1 MGNENDHTTPGG
13 LDDRLND
20 FFSESE
26 ITSAS
31 IEDKSD
37 PEAFPLRDLKSILLS
52 IDWEISDEVLTM
64 LIEEIGRLE
73 DTYKSDN
80 NLVVFFQLLGTVGKY
95 IKKRKVNAH
104 PGAIKLLNSVYNS
117 LEIVLLSKGIT
128 EAEKKKILL
137 VQVKEFKKIKEQ
149 IAHRKANM
157 VKKIEVEPSEKK
169 KPKIE
174 EQKKDV
180 IIQAEPGPPEDAR
193 VALPRDI
200 SRMTPQEA
208 FAYVLEEV
216 KQVIRA
222 EFKVLK
228 EELKL

>member
-1 MGNENDHTTPGG
+1 M
-13 LDDRLND
+13 DDRLND
-20 FFSESE
+20 FFNESE
-26 ITSAS
+26 KNSAS
-31 IEDKSD
+31 IEDNSD

-64 LIEEIGRLE
+64 LIEEIGTLE
-73 DTYKSDN
+73 DTYKNDK

-149 IAHRKANM
+149 IAHRKVDMTKRIA
-157 VKKIEVEPSEKK
+157 VEPSEKK
-169 KPKIE
+169 KPKFE

-180 IIQAEPGPPEDAR
+180 IVQVEPGPPEEAR
-193 VALPRDI
+193 VELPRDI

-216 KQVIRA
+216 KQVIRT